1 MVTKFN
7 KAPSQPIFIRMASKS
22 ISATAPSRTRA
33 VEVVVDSK
41 LAYNGSAFKSPKYG
55 NSSGDEKRLLLHS
68 DSGYISPTVA
78 PASNGNSPQTP
89 SKGLVLKFQTT
100 GTVAED
106 QKPAVETDSAVQ
118 RPQRVSENLNNLNSL
133 NRKTDNMQTVVRPSR
148 ENQTEYR
155 ARRRSLPAESVSS
168 LNFCCCCCCCS
179 NRGMK

>member
-1 MVTKFN
+1 
-7 KAPSQPIFIRMASKS
+7 MASKS
-22 ISATAPSRTRA
+22 ISAPAPSRTRA

-41 LAYNGSAFKSPKYG
+41 LVYNGSAFNVKYG
-55 NSSGDEKRLLLHS
+55 NRSFKTDDTQKRLLHS

-100 GTVAED
+100 GTVTED
-106 QKPAVETDSAVQ
+106 HKPSVETDSAVLSP
-118 RPQRVSENLNNLNSL
+118 RRVSENLNIPNH
-133 NRKTDNMQTVVRPSR
+133 KTDNMQTVVRPSR

-168 LNFCCCCCCCS
+168 LDFFLPKSSHEILNYL
-179 NRGMK
+179 